1 MIRALVKLINNYT
14 EKTKKKYFYA
24 YNQISQRLKKITLY
38 FHTTKKFI
46 QTCVSMLFD
55 FNNQFIKA
63 LRFN

>member
-14 EKTKKKYFYA
+14 EKKNIFMHMTKSLKDK
-24 YNQISQRLKKITLY
+24 KKITLY

-46 QTCVSMLFD
+46 QTYISMHFD